1 LHPTFRTLIAD
12 LPACAVVLDLLLPV
26 GLYCGLGRICT
37 PYVARVNRTIHA
49 AAGARG
55 IRVAEYSR
63 HYTPPWAGKF
73 AADRFHPSDVG
84 YADAARAVLAAVPPT
99 AS

>member
-1 LHPTFRTLIAD
+1 
-12 LPACAVVLDLLLPV
+12 
-26 GLYCGLGRICT
+26 
-37 PYVARVNRTIHA
+37 
-49 AAGARG
+49 
-55 IRVAEYSR
+55 VAEYSR